1 MWECE
6 MGAEPAASAVQMRA
20 GGVNAFLL
28 RGGRGNVLVDAG
40 NPGQA
45 ERILA
50 QLARLGVTPED
61 VRLILITHGHV
72 DHFGSAAALRR
83 RTGAPV
89 AIHLLDAPALRQ
101 GIHHPESLRPTS
113 RLVALLQRLPLQA
126 TAGRAEGLEP
136 DLTFDQ
142 EWRLDEYG
150 VAARVLLAPG
160 HTPGSVAV
168 LLDSGEAVVGDML
181 TGFLRRP
188 GPPIV
193 AWDLERNRESLR
205 RLLALSP
212 HTLYVG
218 HGGPLRP
225 SKLHLSV

>member
-1 MWECE
+1 MRSEPKAPVVQ
-6 MGAEPAASAVQMRA
+6 MGA
-20 GGVNAFLL
+20 GGANVFLL
-28 RGGRGNVLVDAG
+28 RGEGGNVLVDAG

-45 ERILA
+45 ERILG
-50 QLARLGVTPED
+50 QMARLGVAPGD

-83 RTGAPV
+83 EIGAPV
-89 AIHLLDAPALRQ
+89 AIHALDAPALRQ
-101 GIHHPESLRPTS
+101 GIHHPDSLRPTS
-113 RLVALLQRLPLQA
+113 RLVALLQQLPLQA

-136 DLTFDQ
+136 DLTFEG

-150 VAARVLLAPG
+150 VTARVLPTPG
-160 HTPGSVAV
+160 HTPGSTTV

-205 RLLALSP
+205 HLLALSP
-212 HTLYVG
+212 HILYVG
-218 HGGPLRP
+218 HGGPLSP
-225 SKLHLSV
+225 SALQRLAMGA